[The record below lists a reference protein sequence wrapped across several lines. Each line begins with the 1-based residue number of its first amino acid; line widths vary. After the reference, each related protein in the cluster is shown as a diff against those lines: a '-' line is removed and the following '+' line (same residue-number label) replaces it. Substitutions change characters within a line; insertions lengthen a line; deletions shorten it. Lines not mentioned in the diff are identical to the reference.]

1 VPVKVLDNSAQDLD
15 LVSQRPPSTILL
27 IDDDED
33 SRVMYSAVLMR
44 AGYRVLFARNGADGV
59 DIATHA
65 RPDLILMDL
74 VMPRLNGYA
83 ALRGLRGEPT
93 TAHIPVI
100 ALTGQVSPAEAPQVK
115 EAGFE
120 EVLVKPIL
128 PQRVLTAVQRIL
140 MDAS

>member
-1 VPVKVLDNSAQDLD
+1 VPLKLLDNSGSNGDGA
-15 LVSQRPPSTILL
+15 SRRPPSTILL

-83 ALRGLRGEPT
+83 ALRGLRDDPT
-93 TAHIPVI
+93 TARIPVI
-100 ALTGQVSPAEAPQVK
+100 ALTGQVSQAEAPQVK

-120 EVLVKPIL
+120 DVLVKPIL
-128 PQRVLTAVQRIL
+128 PQRVLNAVQRIL